1 MSTEQKRKNA
11 GMGLCLLVA
20 LAAIGLTVK
29 VSLDPSQT
37 NFSLGPTAVDA
48 LPAGDPAPEFA
59 LQDLE
64 GKEVSLADQK
74 GQVVLVDFWATWCG
88 PCVQELPHIQ
98 AIHQKYRD
106 QGLIVLAV
114 STDIQKDIVQ
124 PFISKN
130 KYTFPVLH
138 ADSEIQSNY
147 GVSGIPTVYIID
159 RQGSIRFHHVG
170 YGPGG
175 EKQLEKEVEQLL
187 VEKTLA
193 ASTPQG

>member
-1 MSTEQKRKNA
+1 MSTKQKRKNA
-11 GMGLCLLVA
+11 GMTLCLLVA
-20 LAAIGLTVK
+20 LAAIGLTIK
-29 VSLDPSQT
+29 ASLDPGQT
-37 NFSLGPTAVDA
+37 NFSLGPPAADA
-48 LPAGDPAPEFA
+48 IPAGGPAPEFA

-64 GKEVSLADQK
+64 GKEVSLAALR

-88 PCVQELPHIQ
+88 PCLQELPHIQ

-106 QGLIVLAV
+106 QGLVVLAV
-114 STDIQKDIVQ
+114 STDIQKGVVQ

-130 KYTFPVLH
+130 EYTFPVLY

-175 EKQLEKEVEQLL
+175 EKKLEEVVEQLL

-193 ASTPQG
+193 ASVPQG